1 MTIFETLTKSQQT
14 EILKAKK
21 LVTIKDLDALSYG
34 EDIELTGK
42 VCLSHYCE
50 DDVIVLN
57 LTEEWVEVFQILF
70 DTETKEIIFESI

>member
-1 MTIFETLTKSQQT
+1 MTIFETLKQDQQNA
-14 EILKAKK
+14 ILEAVD
-21 LVTIKDLDALSYG
+21 LVTIEKLNSLGYG